1 MKKIF
6 FILII
11 TLAGNFVYAQTG
23 TGSAATPLSTL
34 YEWNVGNTGT
44 SPGERIVAY
53 INSGTIGSYMGCQ
66 IYGQLEDGNGN
77 WGSTL
82 PTVANFKLYVNFTN
96 NLYSL
101 SQDVATAN
109 VTLELKSISAT
120 QSALVANG
128 LANRQI
134 RVLLRVS
141 SGSATITLGDPLTVN
156 STGTTMISQPTYQS
170 NLTGSLFLNVT
181 NLTGAAGYTLAV
193 GGSAIA
199 TSMTVKLQGNWPDY
213 VFKPTYHLPLLSELK
228 TYIDKNHHLPEI
240 PSAQEIA
247 KDGLNLGE
255 MNKVLVKK
263 AEELTLYLIEKDHK
277 QQDDENAIKTQ
288 QEEINQLKQQVQLL
302 IKASNK
308 N

>member
-1 MKKIF
+1 
-6 FILII
+6 
-11 TLAGNFVYAQTG
+11 
-23 TGSAATPLSTL
+23 
-34 YEWNVGNTGT
+34 
-44 SPGERIVAY
+44 
-53 INSGTIGSYMGCQ
+53 
-66 IYGQLEDGNGN
+66 
-77 WGSTL
+77 
-82 PTVANFKLYVNFTN
+82 
-96 NLYSL
+96 
-101 SQDVATAN
+101 
-109 VTLELKSISAT
+109 
-120 QSALVANG
+120 
-128 LANRQI
+128 
-134 RVLLRVS
+134 
-141 SGSATITLGDPLTVN
+141 
-156 STGTTMISQPTYQS
+156 MISQPTYQS